1 MNSIQEDYA
10 RAKADYDDAIES
22 AGCYVDRALIHADL
36 NYDTAPEELLV
47 KLETKGSKMFNVGI
61 RHSIL
66 RDKEN
71 KLLVWGWNYISTL
84 DEDAVAKLRTVKGSK
99 GAVVRQHVIEN
110 FSKMED

>member
-10 RAKADYDDAIES
+10 KAKADYDDAIES

-47 KLETKGSKMFNVGI
+47 KLETKGSKMFGVSVCRNT
-61 RHSIL
+61 L

-71 KLLVWGWNYISTL
+71 KLLVWGWNYINTL

-99 GAVVRQHVIEN
+99 SVVVRQRLIEN